1 MKWNV
6 GGDTMLNLQLM
17 VINYVIMLVLP
28 KVMMEKE
35 QASNLSTEEQYV
47 ASFFFPYM
55 FEPPMFYSI

>member
-1 MKWNV
+1 
-6 GGDTMLNLQLM
+6 MLNLQLM

-47 ASFFFPYM
+47 ASFFFFPYM